1 MNDKLMELGIELEDI
16 AVELNDRVGNDFDE
30 LLVRRLNKVIFELQI
45 HGAWK
50 EFREAV

>member
-16 AVELNDRVGNDFDE
+16 AVELNDRVGNDFDA

-50 EFREAV
+50 KFREAI